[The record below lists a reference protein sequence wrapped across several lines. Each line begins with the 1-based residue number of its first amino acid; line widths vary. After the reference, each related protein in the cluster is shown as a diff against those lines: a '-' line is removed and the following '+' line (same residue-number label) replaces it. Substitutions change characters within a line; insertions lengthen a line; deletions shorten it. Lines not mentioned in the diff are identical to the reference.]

1 MRELLQEKT
10 PRRKVKNKK
19 LAGIC
24 FLMAAGLLAGSSVQE
39 AKAESV
45 SQEPSWFTA
54 GTIRSLALTRDG
66 EEIFRISNEP
76 ADYKLDFDYWEILNP
91 YDENATVDTQV
102 MYELFEAVAAFDFSE
117 AAETEPGT
125 DTGIE
130 DTETW
135 LTVDFI
141 NTSDVAE
148 TATNTEASED
158 TAEAEAE
165 ESEDTA
171 DTEAEASEDTA
182 DTEAEEPENTAD
194 TEAEEAEDTNDSEA
208 SDPGAG
214 TEGDE
219 SSVTLLIG
227 SEDGEGKVYAA
238 VQGCEEQVYKLPAET
253 VAAVFD
259 LNPFDYILKIP
270 VLFNI
275 ETLDSVEIVIDEKN
289 YTMKKDGGSYLF
301 GKKKVEKETF
311 TTLYQALMNV
321 YLDSDAEEGKEDE
334 QTEILRMNFYRN
346 TEDAP
351 DVELVYR
358 AFDDT
363 YNSLSINGKER
374 FLVKAEDVEALVKQ
388 IKDAF

>member
-165 ESEDTA
+165 ESED
-171 DTEAEASEDTA
+171 
-182 DTEAEEPENTAD
+182 TAD